1 MDEKQIERFVDVVKS
16 GSLSRTAKRLNISQP
31 ALSKSLRQ
39 LEERLATRL
48 LHRTPRGVHPTELGE
63 AFYHRALN
71 IAADFR
77 RAHEDLENLKGS
89 AIGDIAL
96 GVTPGPGILDGVI
109 PTVVTRVTKSRP
121 KLKLTVRS
129 GTVSE
134 LLPALKRGELDLLF
148 TVLDERIDARE
159 VKTQLIFQDH
169 FVIIVRAKHPLLA
182 SKAITLSELLV
193 YRWVLLQ
200 DALPLWRGI
209 EDCGRNLKI
218 QAPFAPIESNS
229 VVFVRAMVGQ
239 TDYIGL
245 LPRYA
250 AEASAGSGIR
260 AIPLEQI
267 AEHKMLPQL
276 VRPMGLVHSKESELT
291 PGGRALLRSVLTV
304 CHELK
309 LIQ

>member
-48 LHRTPRGVHPTELGE
+48 LHRTPRGVHPTEMGE

-71 IAADFR
+71 IGAEFR
-77 RAHEDLENLKGS
+77 RVYEELENLKGS

-109 PTVVTRVTKSRP
+109 PKVVTRVTKSRP

-159 VKTQLIFQDH
+159 AKSQLIFQDH

-182 SKAITLSELLV
+182 SKAVSLKDLLV

-209 EDCGRNLKI
+209 EDCGRTLQI
-218 QAPFAPIESNS
+218 PAPFAPLESNS
-229 VVFVRAMVGQ
+229 VVFVRAMVAQ
-239 TDYIGL
+239 SDYVGL

-250 AEASAGSGIR
+250 AEASAGAGIR
-260 AIPLEQI
+260 AIPLEHI

-304 CHELK
+304 CHEMK